1 MAIGVDALGK
11 IECMYV
17 LKGQLQL
24 STCYLHVDMGAMRTR
39 ISEDIEE
46 NWDQFSSAPQSDDD
60 DELASTTT
68 MMAVIVLMTIVIIKH

>member
-11 IECMYV
+11 IECMSV
-17 LKGQLQL
+17 QNGQLQL

-39 ISEDIEE
+39 ISEDIEA
-46 NWDQFSSAPQSDDD
+46 NWDRFSSAPQSDDD